1 MRTSNF
7 ELLRIVCMLFIVLGH
22 IIMCHRVSYDL
33 SSIDYIVDFIARSF
47 CMVAVNAFVL
57 ISGYWGIKFKIQRLL
72 RLNSQTWF
80 YSVFIFSITILLGW
94 HKFNL
99 IKDIG
104 VFMPVFAKQYWFI
117 TAYFALYLLSPILNR
132 FVLFLSQHH
141 YKYILVLGFFLFY
154 IWPTASFL
162 INTGQLVDDA
172 GYGIVNFVYLYLLGR
187 YIHLYNVGERNKA
200 VYLLG
205 YVVCS
210 ILCIILQLL
219 LSRLLGFEFT
229 SWWSYNTL
237 FIFGGA
243 VCLFLYFSR
252 LKIQSK
258 IINKLATYS
267 LSVYLIH
274 MEPHFWRDFCEVL
287 KLKEYAGVEYIVL
300 LVLFPIVIYL
310 LCSLME
316 YIRMLIFGKIED
328 FIILR
333 VCKNRIFLRIQNI
346 MDSLNFK

>member
-1 MRTSNF
+1 MRNSNF

-22 IIMCHRVSYDL
+22 IIMCHKSTIDVSYV
-33 SSIDYIVDFIARSF
+33 DYTVDFIVRSF

-57 ISGYWGIKFKIQRLL
+57 ISGYWGIKFKVQRLL

-94 HKFNL
+94 HKLNL

-104 VFMPVFAKQYWFI
+104 VFIPVFAKQYWFI
-117 TAYFALYLLSPILNR
+117 TAYFVLYLLSPILNH
-132 FVLFLSQHH
+132 FVSFLSQLH
-141 YKYILVLGFFLFY
+141 YKNVLVLGFFLFY
-154 IWPTASFL
+154 VWPTGSFL
-162 INTGQLVDDA
+162 INTAQLVDDA
-172 GYGIVNFVYLYLLGR
+172 GYGIVNFVYLYILGR
-187 YIHLYNVGERNKA
+187 YIRLYNVGKRNKT

-205 YVVCS
+205 YVFCS
-210 ILCIILQLL
+210 IVCFMLQLF

-229 SWWSYNTL
+229 SWWSYNTV
-237 FIFGGA
+237 FILGGA

-252 LKIQSK
+252 LKMQSK
-258 IINKLATYS
+258 IINKLAKYS

-274 MEPHFWRDFCEVL
+274 MEPYFWRDFCEVL
-287 KLKEYAGVEYIVL
+287 KLKEYTGVKYIVL

-310 LCSLME
+310 LCSLIE
-316 YIRMLIFGKIED
+316 SIRILIFGRIED

-333 VCKNRIFLRIQNI
+333 ACKNKYFLRVQNM
-346 MDSLNFK
+346 MDSLNLK